1 MSNQI
6 NLFATAE
13 VAPKH
18 KIDLADLLNKT
29 FAQPGDLVMTVSEER
44 LGKPVEYHLYIFQ
57 EIRRGQSYA
66 YKGLYLIP
74 PEERFGGSDV
84 PFYKP
89 MQAESELEMCP
100 SGKLVQAY
108 LGKSSIIAALR
119 NDERMKVFLN
129 WVNNLKVND

>member
-1 MSNQI
+1 MSYQI
-6 NLFATAE
+6 NIFATPEIA
-13 VAPKH
+13 KKR
-18 KIDLADLLNKT
+18 KIDLTDLLNKA
-29 FAQPGDLVMTVSEER
+29 FAQSGDLVMTVSEEK

-57 EIRRGQSYA
+57 EIRRGQPYA
-66 YKGLYLIP
+66 SKGLYLIP

-89 MQAESELEMCP
+89 IQAESELEMCP
-100 SGKLVQAY
+100 SGKLVRAY
-108 LGKSSIIAALR
+108 LGKNSVLVALR